1 MTTEDFKKDID
12 KSLRAFAS
20 GNFTANGLKFFQT
33 LGYVTER
40 QSPLHKPTFEEF
52 ADTYIDGKKF
62 DEVKAKA
69 SEWKYVDLLFQLSKE
84 EVLKQTSLF
93 DTKKVD
99 STVIETYLF
108 FVIELSKEQYSRTE
122 LSLITREV
130 NRLFPMP
137 AMILFRHGNTL
148 TLSVINRRLHK
159 KDESKAALCFF
170 LLSPISTESLF
181 TIKKFV

>member
-1 MTTEDFKKDID
+1 MTEEQTKTEIKLSLQVFESGNLTFNSLNLFKK
-12 KSLRAFAS
+12 
-20 GNFTANGLKFFQT
+20 
-33 LGYVTER
+33 LGYITER
-40 QSPLHKPTFEEF
+40 QAPLHKPTFIEF
-52 ADTYIDGKKF
+52 KESYIVGKKF
-62 DEVKAKA
+62 DETKAKA
-69 SEWKYVDLLFQLSKE
+69 KEWKYVDLLFQLSKE

-137 AMILFRHGNTL
+137 AMILFKHGSTL
-148 TLSVINRRLHK
+148 
-159 KDESKAALCFF
+159 
-170 LLSPISTESLF
+170 
-181 TIKKFV
+181 